1 MRMKSIAAIALAM
14 IGLFGAIAQVGAQQI
29 MHKMEGEGFF
39 MMQET
44 GALVVQNKDTLKVDL
59 LPPPEAMA
67 KGYAKVD
74 LKVGDLILLVN
85 GKKVTTA
92 NQIEEIFKA
101 IKPGEEVSLGIKRDG
116 GLRLV
121 KFTRADESKLP
132 KRQMMMMKQGEG
144 DGGGD
149 GEDQVQVQ
157 TINGMKEYT
166 GKGARIVPSSGL
178 IIAIKD
184 GGVGVIGVMPMAKEK
199 IAGGEVKEGDM
210 IVSANGKTL
219 ANTDDLVDLVDGAA
233 EGAKL
238 ELKVKRG
245 GEMFTVTITK
255 TKDTGQKIIRQTN

>member
-1 MRMKSIAAIALAM
+1 MRMKSVVAIALVV
-14 IGLFGAIAQVGAQQI
+14 IGLFGASAQIGAQQI

-44 GALVVQNKDTLKVDL
+44 GALIVQNKDTLKVDL

-92 NQIEEIFKA
+92 TQLEEMFKA
-101 IKPGEEVSLGIKRDG
+101 IKPGEEVSLGIKREG

-132 KRQMMMMKQGEG
+132 QRQMMMMKQG
-144 DGGGD
+144 DGAGD

-157 TINGMKEYT
+157 TINGTKEYT
-166 GKGARIVPSSGL
+166 GKGARILPSSGL
-178 IIAIKD
+178 VIAIKE

-199 IAGGEVKEGDM
+199 ISGGEVKEGDM
-210 IVSANGKTL
+210 IISANGKTL
-219 ANTDDLVDLVDGAA
+219 ANTDELVDLVDGAA
-233 EGAKL
+233 EGTKL

-245 GEMFTVTITK
+245 SEMFTVTITK
-255 TKDTGQKIIRQTN
+255 TKDMGQKIIRQTN

>member
-1 MRMKSIAAIALAM
+1 MRMRIIAAIALVT
-14 IGLFGAIAQVGAQQI
+14 IGLIGATAQIGAQQI

-132 KRQMMMMKQGEG
+132 KRQMMMMKQG

-157 TINGMKEYT
+157 TINGIKEYT

-178 IIAIKD
+178 VIAIKD

-219 ANTDDLVDLVDGAA
+219 ANTDELVDLVDGAA

-238 ELKVKRG
+238 ELKIKRG

-255 TKDTGQKIIRQTN
+255 TKDMGQKIIRQTN

>member
-1 MRMKSIAAIALAM
+1 MQTRIVAAIALM
-14 IGLFGAIAQVGAQQI
+14 TLGMFGATSQIEAQQV

-39 MMQET
+39 MIQET

-92 NQIEEIFKA
+92 GQLEEIFKS
-101 IKPGEEVSLGIKRDG
+101 IKAGEEVSLGIKRDG

-121 KFTRADESKLP
+121 KFVRADESKLP
-132 KRQMMMMKQGEG
+132 KRQMMMMKQD
-144 DGGGD
+144 DGGGE

-157 TINGMKEYT
+157 TIDGMKEYT
-166 GKGARIVPSSGL
+166 GKGARILPSSGL
-178 IIAIKD
+178 IIAIKE

-210 IVSANGKTL
+210 IVAANGKTL
-219 ANTDDLVDLVDGAA
+219 ADTDELVDMVDGAA
-233 EGAKL
+233 DGAKL
-238 ELKVKRG
+238 ELKIKRG

-255 TKDTGQKIIRQTN
+255 TKDMGQRIIRKSN